1 MLFVCSLTMAFIQ
14 VFIISI
20 FGSVGLWSIAVSFGI
35 TLAIF
40 IINAIMWSEM
50 TDEERQQEQEIEELN
65 KRKRHK
71 DNWFDED
78 MLDYFIWE
86 QFNDKHKK

>member
-1 MLFVCSLTMAFIQ
+1 
-14 VFIISI
+14 
-20 FGSVGLWSIAVSFGI
+20 
-35 TLAIF
+35 
-40 IINAIMWSEM
+40 M
-50 TDEERQQEQEIEELN
+50 TEEEQLQEIEELN

-71 DNWFDED
+71 DNSFDED

>member
-1 MLFVCSLTMAFIQ
+1 MLFVFLLIMAFIQ
-14 VFIISI
+14 VLIISI
-20 FGSVGLWSIAVSFGI
+20 FGNVGLWSIAVSFGI

-50 TDEERQQEQEIEELN
+50 TEEERLQEIEELN

-71 DNWFDED
+71 DNSFDED
-78 MLDYFIWE
+78 MLDYFIWK
-86 QFNDKHKK
+86 QFNDTNKK

>member
-1 MLFVCSLTMAFIQ
+1 MLFVFLLTMAFIQ
-14 VFIISI
+14 VLIISI
-20 FGSVGLWSIAVSFGI
+20 FGNVGLWSIAVSFGI
-35 TLAIF
+35 TLGIF

-50 TDEERQQEQEIEELN
+50 TEEERLQEIEELN

-71 DNWFDED
+71 DNSFDED

-86 QFNDKHKK
+86 QFNDKNKK

>member
-1 MLFVCSLTMAFIQ
+1 MLFVFLLTMAFIQ

-20 FGSVGLWSIAVSFGI
+20 FGNVGLWSIAVSFGI
-35 TLAIF
+35 TLGMF

-50 TDEERQQEQEIEELN
+50 TEEERLQEIEELN

-71 DNWFDED
+71 DNSFDED
-78 MLDYFIWE
+78 MLDYFIWK
-86 QFNDKHKK
+86 QFNDKNKK

>member
-1 MLFVCSLTMAFIQ
+1 MLFVFLLIMIFIW
-14 VFIISI
+14 VLIISI
-20 FGSVGLWSIAVSFGI
+20 FGNVGLWSIAVSFGI

-50 TDEERQQEQEIEELN
+50 TEEERLQEIEELN

-71 DNWFDED
+71 DNSFDED
-78 MLDYFIWE
+78 MLDYFIWK
-86 QFNDKHKK
+86 QFNDKK

>member
-1 MLFVCSLTMAFIQ
+1 MLFVFLLTMAFIQ
-14 VFIISI
+14 VLIISI
-20 FGSVGLWSIAVSFGI
+20 FGNVGLWSIAVSFGI

-50 TDEERQQEQEIEELN
+50 TEEERLQEIEELN

-71 DNWFDED
+71 DNSFDED
-78 MLDYFIWE
+78 MLDYFIWK
-86 QFNDKHKK
+86 QFNDKNKK

>member
-1 MLFVCSLTMAFIQ
+1 MLFVFLLTMAFIQ

-20 FGSVGLWSIAVSFGI
+20 FGNVGLWSIAVSFGI

-50 TDEERQQEQEIEELN
+50 TEEERLQEIEALN

-71 DNWFDED
+71 DNSFDED
-78 MLDYFIWE
+78 MLDYFIWK
-86 QFNDKHKK
+86 QFNDKNKK

>member
-1 MLFVCSLTMAFIQ
+1 MLFVFLLIMAFIQ

-20 FGSVGLWSIAVSFGI
+20 FGNVGLWSIAVSFGI
-35 TLAIF
+35 TLGIF

-50 TDEERQQEQEIEELN
+50 TEEERLQEIEELN

-71 DNWFDED
+71 DNSFDED
-78 MLDYFIWE
+78 MLDYFIWK
-86 QFNDKHKK
+86 QFNDKNKK

>member
-1 MLFVCSLTMAFIQ
+1 MLFVFLLTMAFIQ
-14 VFIISI
+14 VLIISI
-20 FGSVGLWSIAVSFGI
+20 FGNVGLWSIAVSFGI

-50 TDEERQQEQEIEELN
+50 TEEERLQEIEKLN

-71 DNWFDED
+71 DNSFDED
-78 MLDYFIWE
+78 MLDYFIWK
-86 QFNDKHKK
+86 QFNDTNKK